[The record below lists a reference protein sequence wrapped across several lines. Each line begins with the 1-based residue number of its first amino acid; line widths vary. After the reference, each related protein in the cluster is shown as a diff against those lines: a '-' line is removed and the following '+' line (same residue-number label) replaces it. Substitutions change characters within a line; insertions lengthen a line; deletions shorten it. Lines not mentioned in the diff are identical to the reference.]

1 MSDDDAASGDGTPE
15 PPERPQSDKTDY
27 FPGEHGRSV
36 PRSAWLILGAAL
48 VILLAFLVAR
58 PAWFTH
64 DADDMSLDV
73 PADRHF
79 TKTLAGS
86 GHVDGVWLTDDSP
99 STSYLVTLPADSTRD
114 ETRLHLTGSS
124 QIPGNSTVFLSVSMD
139 GQQVYKKELPTGEK
153 DIDAYV
159 TVPDQI
165 ADDGQVRI
173 QVRADGTRHDET
185 CTTDHS
191 AGMQIHLDPA
201 TVVEAA
207 LAEPIHTVRD
217 AVVSWDRRLTVV
229 LADQADQW
237 RTTAAQLGMALTR
250 EGHQVRFA
258 DTLPAADV
266 DNAILV
272 GPYATLSDRDGWSPS
287 PESGADTAD
296 GTAVGTIDGTAVVA
310 VTVPDGSL
318 ISRYLTGQAVTT
330 ADFVGGDPR
339 AVAATP
345 LTGDQVAL
353 AALGADM
360 SVGQITETR
369 RWRIG
374 YSLADLPGGRL
385 PQSVRV
391 EMQLP
396 ASPSDLTWILNAEL
410 NGHLVGSVPLNPTAG
425 TVTIALPPQDAL
437 LENALTL
444 SVERDRD
451 LGGCD
456 VRVTSYPIQLQPG
469 SALQLGDETG
479 AGFTALPRGLA
490 PGFAVYAPGPD
501 GIDVIQQLNAIVPTT
516 TKFVPAQYNPDFL
529 WSGQPSPGEPFIL
542 IGQSPDVNPLVRI
555 QDGRITSGPNASA
568 LDIPSFDNGIL
579 VQTVTSTS
587 GAPGLMIQYIGDI
600 GTTQLPGF
608 GTESALVVT
617 PQDSFAINGD
627 GTIAPSE
634 PPRQDP
640 PR

>member
-1 MSDDDAASGDGTPE
+1 MSDDDGASGAAAPE
-15 PPERPQSDKTDY
+15 PPQQPKPDKDDY
-27 FPGEHGRSV
+27 FPGERGRSV
-36 PRSAWLILGAAL
+36 PRSAWWILGIAV

-58 PAWFTH
+58 PTWFTH

-86 GHVDGVWLTDDSP
+86 GHADGVWLTDDSP

-114 ETRLHLTGSS
+114 ETRLHLTGSA

-139 GQQVYKKELPTGEK
+139 GQQVYNQELSTGEK

-173 QVRADGTRHDET
+173 QFRADGTRHDET

-191 AGMQIHLDPA
+191 SGMQIHLDPA

-207 LAEPIHTVRD
+207 LAWPIHTVRD
-217 AVVSWDRRLTVV
+217 AVVSWDRGLTVV
-229 LADQADQW
+229 LADQSDQW

-250 EGHQVRFA
+250 AGHQVRFA
-258 DTLPAADV
+258 DALPASDV

-272 GPYATLSDRDGWSPS
+272 GPAATLSDRDGWSPS
-287 PESGADTAD
+287 QESGEDTAD
-296 GTAVGTIDGTAVVA
+296 GTAVGTIDGTAVVG

-318 ISRYLTGQAVTT
+318 ISNYLTGPAVTT
-330 ADFVGGDPR
+330 ADFSGGDPQ

-353 AALGADM
+353 EALGADM

-391 EMQLP
+391 QMQLP
-396 ASPSDLTWILNAEL
+396 ASPPDLTWILNAEL
-410 NGHLVGSVPLNPTAG
+410 NGHLVGSLPLNPTAG
-425 TVTIALPPQDAL
+425 AVTLALPPQDAV
-437 LENALTL
+437 LENTLTL

-456 VRVTSYPIQLQPG
+456 VRVTSYPMQLQPG
-469 SALQLGDETG
+469 SALQLGDDPG

-490 PGFAVYAPGPD
+490 PGFAVYAPESD
-501 GIDVIQQLNAIVPTT
+501 GVDVIEQLNAIVPTI
-516 TKFVPAQYNPDFL
+516 TKFVPAHYNPDFR
-529 WSGQPSPGEPFIL
+529 WSAQPAAGEPFIL
-542 IGQSPDVNPLVRI
+542 VGQSPDVNPLVRI
-555 QDGRITSGPNASA
+555 QDGRIVSGPNASA
-568 LDIPSFDNGIL
+568 LNIPSFDNGIL
-579 VQTVTSTS
+579 VETVTSTS
-587 GAPGLMIQYIGDI
+587 RAPGLMIQYVGDI
-600 GTTQLPGF
+600 GTTRLPDF

-617 PQDSFAINGD
+617 PQASFVINGD

-634 PPRQDP
+634 PPRQEP